1 MLLARSCIA
10 WLHATLCNEH
20 ADEGGAKS
28 AEELGAARDGIFVQ
42 ALLPHQS
49 LQVVFCFCCV
59 VSCCFCLCCLF
70 PAHRRTG
77 HRRGECEKQG

>member
-20 ADEGGAKS
+20 ADQGGAKS

-49 LQVVFCFCCV
+49 LQVVFCFCCL
-59 VSCCFCLCCLF
+59 CFFVLF
-70 PAHRRTG
+70 IPRAPTDWTEARRV
-77 HRRGECEKQG
+77 